1 MERLGVLPAN
11 LLISD
16 PSYEWL
22 KTAVPVAIQYDL
34 MTAHDYVAGAAPDE
48 SAATQGGATR
58 LLRTSIESRQG
69 GLHLESSIVDV
80 STQKVIKVVS
90 SDASSASVVLPAV
103 NALAKKIDAA
113 AIDFSTNVTPA
124 WQAVATAESNN
135 NPQQRAQF
143 LNQAISRD
151 PNFGFAWVSLMEM
164 IVPNRQTDLKNMI
177 DEGKTHRA
185 SFTPYDKA
193 KFDASLNRL
202 SDAAPADQIKTA
214 QDVLKL
220 APNDLQVITVLG
232 NYQILQGDGVTG
244 EQSLRHAA
252 ALNPANISLRFQLA
266 RGLMELRKYK
276 DAETILTS
284 IDKTPAVYPE
294 LATVILLEGDKA
306 RAETTV
312 NKFIDTVQNAEIR
325 PLLHGA
331 WAVMSGDREK
341 GIVLAQGA
349 TFKEPNLQEL
359 ALGQISIWQLM
370 GGDYGGVQKTIGMM
384 TRIPSPQPS
393 PLPILMGLLA
403 DKTSSASDWQNKVQ
417 GIQMPDGIKQP
428 ILAYGFFLRG
438 NYEDAAKVWQ
448 QVNDKSHGEDLHARA
463 MLASSLDHAGKKA
476 EAQRINV
483 LPFTPEFTDLY
494 AAISFTEMRRML
506 GK

>member
-1 MERLGVLPAN
+1 
-11 LLISD
+11 
-16 PSYEWL
+16 
-22 KTAVPVAIQYDL
+22 
-34 MTAHDYVAGAAPDE
+34 
-48 SAATQGGATR
+48 
-58 LLRTSIESRQG
+58 
-69 GLHLESSIVDV
+69 VDV

-103 NALAKKIDAA
+103 NALAKKIDAS
-113 AIDFSTNVTPA
+113 AIDFSTNLTPA

-151 PNFGFAWVSLMEM
+151 PNFGFAWILLMEM

-193 KFDASLNRL
+193 KFDVSLNRL
-202 SDAAPADQIKTA
+202 SDAAPADQIKA
-214 QDVLKL
+214 DQDVLKL
-220 APNDLQVITVLG
+220 APNDLQMITMLG
-232 NYQILQGDGVTG
+232 NYQILQGDGAAG
-244 EQSLRHAA
+244 EQSLRRAST
-252 ALNPANISLRFQLA
+252 LNPANISLRFQLA

-276 DAETILTS
+276 DAETILSS

-312 NKFIDTVQNAEIR
+312 NKFIDTVQNNEIK

-331 WAVMSGDREK
+331 WAVMAGDREK
-341 GIVLAQGA
+341 GIALAQGA

-370 GGDYGGVQKTIGMM
+370 GSDYAGVQKTIAMM
-384 TRIPSPQPS
+384 TKIPSPQPS
-393 PLPILMGLLA
+393 PLPVLMGLLA

-417 GIQMPDGIKQP
+417 GIGMPDGIKQP

-438 NYEDAAKVWQ
+438 NYDDAVKAWQ

-463 MLASSLDHAGKKA
+463 MLASSLEHAGKKA
-476 EAQRINV
+476 DAQRINV

-494 AAISFTEMRRML
+494 SAISFTEMRRMQ